1 MKTPN
6 NEVTVTE
13 PTVTVVEIRDPT
25 TAGENFEVINQD
37 LVQLQSEPLRAV
49 RVIVRLEAAI
59 LIYQATNLAVRT
71 RTKLTPGMM
80 GVVAF
85 GPRAKGTIQ
94 GLLIR
99 PDLLLIAA
107 VGTEGQFVVE
117 GGYESISVSI
127 RPADLEAHLR
137 ARQQWE
143 QFHMPGDIDPLDCD
157 AGKVRAFFSWGKRLA
172 DTATWQPDLFEGRK
186 EVRAVVQIELVEMLL
201 ETISSADRHSLTR
214 TDKTRQEYSHVV
226 RLAEDYALT
235 QTDAPLQV
243 PDLCK
248 AVAVSERKLQY
259 AFEEVMGMSPVAYL
273 KRLRLHRVHQALGAA
288 THGTTTVSIEALKW
302 GFWHFGDFSRAY
314 KDCFG
319 ELPSDT
325 LRREPRRSQRQ
336 FGISSPRVQ
345 R

>member
-6 NEVTVTE
+6 NKVAVTE

-25 TAGENFEVINQD
+25 TAGENFEVVNMD
-37 LVQLQSEPLRAV
+37 LVQLQSEPLHAR
-49 RVIVRLEAAI
+49 RVIVRLEAAV
-59 LIYQATNLAVRT
+59 LIYHSTNLGVRT
-71 RTKLTPGMM
+71 RSKLAPGMM
-80 GVVAF
+80 GVLAF
-85 GPRAKGTIQ
+85 GPQAKGTIQ

-99 PDLLLIAA
+99 PDLMLIAA

-117 GGYESISVSI
+117 GGFECIDISM
-127 RPADLEAHLR
+127 RPADFEARLR
-137 ARQQWE
+137 TRQQWE
-143 QFHMPGDIDPLDCD
+143 QFHMPDDINLLECD
-157 AGKVRAFFSWGKRLA
+157 AAKVHAFFSWGKRLV
-172 DTATWQPDLFEGRK
+172 DTAVYLPDLLEGNK
-186 EVRAVVQIELVEMLL
+186 EVCAAVQIELLEMLL
-201 ETISSADRHSLTR
+201 EAISSADRHPLTR
-214 TDKTRQEYSHVV
+214 TDKTRQDYSHVV

-235 QTDAPLQV
+235 QTDAPIYV

-273 KRLRLHRVHQALGAA
+273 KRLRLHRVHRALMAA
-288 THGTTTVSIEALKW
+288 THGTTTVSVEALKW

-325 LRREPRRSQRQ
+325 LRLEPSRSER
-336 FGISSPRVQ
+336 
-345 R
+345 

>member
-1 MKTPN
+1 MKTAKN
-6 NEVTVTE
+6 NATVAQ
-13 PTVTVVEIRDPT
+13 PTVTAVEICDPT
-25 TAGENFEVINQD
+25 TGGENFEVINQD
-37 LVQLQSEPLRAV
+37 LVQLRSEPLRAR
-49 RVIVRLEAAI
+49 RVIVRLEAAV
-59 LIYQATNLAVRT
+59 LISQSTNLAVRT
-71 RTKLTPGMM
+71 RTKLMPGMM

-85 GPRAKGTIQ
+85 GPQAKGTIN
-94 GLLIR
+94 GRLIH
-99 PDLLLIAA
+99 PDLMLIAA

-143 QFHMPGDIDPLDCD
+143 RFYMPVDIDLLDCD

-201 ETISSADRHSLTR
+201 ETISSADRHPLTR
-214 TDKTRQEYSHVV
+214 TDKTRQDYSHVV
-226 RLAEDYALT
+226 RLAEDYALK
-235 QTDAPLQV
+235 QTDAPLRV

-248 AVAVSERKLQY
+248 AAAVSERKLQY
-259 AFEEVMGMSPVAYL
+259 AFEEVMGMSPVVYL

-288 THGTTTVSIEALKW
+288 THGTTTISVEALKW

-325 LRREPRRSQRQ
+325 LRREPSRS
-336 FGISSPRVQ
+336 
-345 R
+345 